1 MQPLFFKACSVKRIN
16 VTTTPEVGLMSAD
29 DEEQVA
35 FACAQGRVIFTHDA
49 DFLRLHQ
56 VGI

>member
-1 MQPLFFKACSVKRIN
+1 
-16 VTTTPEVGLMSAD
+16 MSAD